1 VYNQYKEKTQKE
13 IEAPQPSNMGSLNA
27 QAQLV
32 INLFKDRIANRGTK
46 GLITLKKSFAIMD
59 ADASGQ
65 LSLSEF

>member
-1 VYNQYKEKTQKE
+1 
-13 IEAPQPSNMGSLNA
+13 MGSLNA

-32 INLFKDRIANRGTK
+32 INLFKDRISARGTK